1 MYDILTAII
10 VMCSRRI
17 LCRLR
22 FVPNVRK
29 KSKQPIKE
37 VLQEAISS
45 LKRPG
50 NQKLGNLSRTATVF
64 MERAKEMIK
73 LADSW
78 TKHQTLAQLRDLIEG
93 VYRLR
98 KIGELKAL
106 LDAIPNRDMAPSSRR
121 NLFNIVSKVAR
132 YREAAQFLYHTA
144 KDFRVVRQMNVVIA
158 DLPEKAFHNVPID
171 KHTPRLASAI
181 MRISAAHRQREFSHI
196 CRLLNTTELQAND
209 RFVDQTR
216 KTMTRAKIHAE
227 VQLLFYCELNAS
239 EPPPRVICSSK
250 DACFLCNAFIL
261 MHGKMH
267 TPRNHGRLY
276 PGWRLPL
283 FPKLNDIEQRFN
295 FVLENQVRNSLM
307 TLLSRQRKTVYPDPN
322 ESTLL
327 TLPKSAST
335 IHSSV
340 LSDVIRKEEEAV
352 QAQPTDGTGTKN
364 NPSRASSI
372 QTLPVMSG
380 NILSASSAT
389 ETGAAT
395 IGVKEDLNN
404 LPLDNSA
411 SRSVRSDAHSPPDFL
426 SKSTANDTGDLIQGM
441 MLSRNIAVGNK
452 SPLYAGGSLE
462 AQIEYPMEAGLTLSD
477 GASKELCYDIEWV
490 AVEEATRLKER
501 QAASI
506 IDAEA
511 LQGETPHELDDQN
524 CLFLAARGVII
535 KIILRPRPA

>member
-1 MYDILTAII
+1 MDDILTTII

-45 LKRPG
+45 LKQLG
-50 NQKLGNLSRTATVF
+50 NQKLDNLSQTATAF
-64 MERAKEMIK
+64 MERAKEVIK

-98 KIGELKAL
+98 KIGELRAL
-106 LDAIPNRDMAPSSRR
+106 LDAIPNRDMDPSSRR

-132 YREAAQFLYHTA
+132 YWEAARFLYRTA
-144 KDFRVVRQMNVVIA
+144 KDFHVVRQMNVVIV

-171 KHTPRLASAI
+171 KHTPKLAATI

-227 VQLLFYCELNAS
+227 VQLLFYCEVNAS

-335 IHSSV
+335 LHSSV
-340 LSDVIRKEEEAV
+340 LLDAIRREEEAV
-352 QAQPTDGTGTKN
+352 QAQPTDGTITKN
-364 NPSRASSI
+364 DPLLSSSI
-372 QTLPVMSG
+372 KILPMASG
-380 NILSASSAT
+380 SMLSASSAT

-395 IGVKEDLNN
+395 VAVKEDPKNPPLNN
-404 LPLDNSA
+404 SV
-411 SRSVRSDAHSPPDFL
+411 SQSVRSDAHSPQDFP
-426 SKSTANDTGDLIQGM
+426 SKSTADDTGDLIQGVM
-441 MLSRNIAVGNK
+441 VSRNIAVGNK

-462 AQIEYPMEAGLTLSD
+462 AQIEYPIEAGLALSD
-477 GASKELCYDIEWV
+477 DASKELCYDIEWV

-501 QAASI
+501 RAASI